1 MCKSVCTRWKIDRVN
16 FYCQGCARYIPE
28 SQIKREN
35 GESKRRRC
43 KCCNGLVR
51 NKPKIMGL
59 RKWVP
64 KLT

>member
-1 MCKSVCTRWKIDRVN
+1 MCKSVCTRWKFDRVN

-51 NKPKIMGL
+51 NKPKIHKTM
-59 RKWVP
+59 RAIHII
-64 KLT
+64 